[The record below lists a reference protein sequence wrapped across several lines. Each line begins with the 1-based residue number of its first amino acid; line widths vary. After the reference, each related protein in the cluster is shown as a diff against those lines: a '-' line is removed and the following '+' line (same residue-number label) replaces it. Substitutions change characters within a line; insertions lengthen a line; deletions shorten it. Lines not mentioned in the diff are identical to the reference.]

1 MNGTDQTLTTPTHG
15 SAYLF
20 ARAAQDWTKA
30 IRMWRLWTALGM
42 EDLSD
47 RYRRT
52 LLGISWVVASFGI
65 FVFVKIM
72 VFGQMTTAPIGE
84 FALFVTLGFGLW
96 SFISTMVL
104 DSCVAYTASG
114 NWLLGTAVPY
124 PVFFLQIIFRN
135 WLVFA
140 LTLIVMAA
148 VVVWQ
153 KHTWSP
159 VMLSA
164 LAGLL
169 VYVVTPAWLIA
180 ILAPLCARYRDMW
193 HTMQT
198 VMRLLFF
205 VTPIIW
211 MPSQSGNLA
220 VIAKY
225 NVITH
230 FIEIVREPLIY
241 ETIPYTS
248 WAVVLIVNVIG
259 ISIGFAS
266 YALTRHKI
274 AFWL

>member
-1 MNGTDQTLTTPTHG
+1 MSTPTPSNAHP
-15 SAYLF
+15 F
-20 ARAAQDWTKA
+20 ARAVQDWVKA
-30 IRMWRLWTALGM
+30 LGMWRLWTALGL

-52 LLGISWVVASFGI
+52 LLGISWVVASFGV
-65 FVFVKIM
+65 FVFVKIL
-72 VFGQMTTAPIGE
+72 VFGQMTAVSTSE

-96 SFISTMVL
+96 SFISTVVL
-104 DSCVAYTASG
+104 DSCVAYTASS

-124 PVFFLQIIFRN
+124 PVFFLQSIFRN
-135 WLVFA
+135 WLIFA

-159 VMLSA
+159 IMLSA

-169 VYVVTPAWLIA
+169 VYVVTPAWLVA

-193 HTMQT
+193 HAMQT

-211 MPSQSGNLA
+211 MPSQSTQLA
-220 VIAKY
+220 AIAKY

-230 FIEIVREPLIY
+230 FIEIVRQPLIY
-241 ETIPYTS
+241 DTIPYIS
-248 WAVVLIVNVIG
+248 WVVVLIVNVVG
-259 ISIGFAS
+259 ILAGFVT
-266 YALTRHKI
+266 YALTRNRI